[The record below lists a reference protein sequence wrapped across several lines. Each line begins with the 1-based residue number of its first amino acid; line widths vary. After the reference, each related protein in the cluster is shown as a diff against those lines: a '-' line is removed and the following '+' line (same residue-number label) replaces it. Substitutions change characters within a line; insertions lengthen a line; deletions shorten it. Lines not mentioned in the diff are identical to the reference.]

1 MLQTLLYL
9 IKQKSDAENAGNAL
23 WSRAMQQSKLPD
35 MLIPS
40 SQMIPALNSMFDVA
54 TTIEVTLYARVPE
67 LIVYILFILAMAT
80 SFIAGFITSSVIRRK
95 DWIIITMFA
104 VLSWMLIYLHLT

>member
-67 LIVYILFILAMAT
+67 LIGVH
-80 SFIAGFITSSVIRRK
+80 
-95 DWIIITMFA
+95 IIYSWQWLPA
-104 VLSWMLIYLHLT
+104 LLPDLSPAQLSGGKIGS